1 MKKILITITAFT
13 LTLLSGF
20 AQEKQDSE
28 QKTKLIKELQKGGL
42 VIYFRHA
49 STEKEYAYQLN
60 AHGNDGSTQRVL
72 SEKGW
77 HEAVHIGNAFK
88 FHKIPVGEV
97 LSSEY
102 FRAWQT
108 AWLAFG
114 KYKKEA
120 KLNFLPFEEYTA
132 AQTATMK
139 KTLAPFLSSKLVDT
153 TTNFIIVGH
162 DDLFEAATGIYPE
175 PQGIAHIIKPLGG
188 GKFEVLGSIKP
199 EAW

>member
-1 MKKILITITAFT
+1 MKLLKYIAVVSLVA
-13 LTLLSGF
+13 LTPALGEDK
-20 AQEKQDSE
+20 AKMIEK
-28 QKTKLIKELQKGGL
+28 LKEGGY

-49 STEKEYAYQLN
+49 TTEKDYADQVK
-60 AHGNDGSTQRVL
+60 ADVNDGSTQRVL

-97 LSSEY
+97 IASQY

-114 KYKKEA
+114 KYKKEP
-120 KLNFLPFEEYTA
+120 KLNFLPFEDYTD
-132 AQTATMK
+132 AQVAQMK
-139 KTLAPFLSSKLVDT
+139 KTMTPILSKKVKAG
-153 TTNFIIVGH
+153 TNFVIVGH

-175 PQGIAHIIKPLGG
+175 PQGIAHVVKPMGD
-188 GKFEVLGSIKP
+188 GKFKVLGSIKP
-199 EAW
+199 DEW